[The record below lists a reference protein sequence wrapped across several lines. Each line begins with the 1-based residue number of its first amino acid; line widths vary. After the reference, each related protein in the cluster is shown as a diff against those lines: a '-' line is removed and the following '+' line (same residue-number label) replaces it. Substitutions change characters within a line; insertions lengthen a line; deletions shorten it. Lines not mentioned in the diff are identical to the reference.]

1 MKLSKLITY
10 KYMVNNLS
18 VNHVRD
24 ELESLLNRVSTDLN
38 QQNIDFDNLKEK
50 IEHDRELI
58 MATLDII
65 NNNLSTF
72 KQQLNNFVKGIEGP
86 YYQKSRDYYQEG
98 LKDSADYIL
107 DRYSFKKL
115 LYENESYEF
124 FLSRVKLHTN
134 WKWPALE
141 IRPAMC
147 DITESLVGCDPLY
160 LVDTHEDL
168 FKVTKTK
175 WTPEYQRRLRYY
187 IINEQSA
194 KLFTQLPQMQF
205 GLIVAVDFLNFRP
218 LEMIQRYMKEMFDLL
233 RPGGTA
239 IFTYNN
245 CDYPIGVDN
254 FENAYYCYTP
264 GKKVKE
270 ICEAAGFKVA
280 ASFDLENNVSW
291 LEIERPGRRQS
302 IRGAQT
308 LGQVLDI

>member
-10 KYMVNNLS
+10 KYMVDNLS
-18 VNHVRD
+18 VNHVHD
-24 ELESLLNRVSTDLN
+24 ELESLLQQVSIDLGS
-38 QQNIDFDNLKEK
+38 QNIDFDNLKER
-50 IEHDRELI
+50 IDQDRQTI
-58 MATLDII
+58 FSTLENI
-65 NNNLSTF
+65 NANLTTF
-72 KQQLNNFVKGIEGP
+72 KQQLNEFVKSIEGP
-86 YYQKSRDYYQEG
+86 YYQKSREYYQEG
-98 LKDSADYIL
+98 LNDSADYIL

-115 LYENESYEF
+115 LYEQESYEF
-124 FLSRVKLHTN
+124 FLNRVKLHTS

-141 IRPAMC
+141 IRPATC

-160 LVDTHEDL
+160 LVDTKEEL
-168 FKVTKTK
+168 FKVAKSK

-187 IINEQSA
+187 IINEQAA
-194 KLFTQLPQMQF
+194 KLFDQLPQAQF
-205 GLIVAVDFLNFRP
+205 GSIVAVDFLNFRP
-218 LEMIQRYMKEMFDLL
+218 LEMIQRYVKEMFELL

-245 CDYPIGVDN
+245 CDHPIGVDN

-264 GKKVKE
+264 GRKVKE
-270 ICEAAGFKVA
+270 ICEQAGFKIA

-308 LGQVLDI
+308 LGQILKI